1 MLGMGMQVGATMD
14 LLTPLLADI
23 TADGLSLVGEV
34 TAEELGLTEDDAVV
48 RGPLAVSL
56 DLTSVEGLVA
66 VTGVLEGTIVR
77 ECVRCLKEYEDPL
90 AFSVRAAFIPE
101 PKSVPRHPKRVD
113 PRKVRAEVVEAEE
126 EEEEP
131 DDQYQYQGN
140 HLELA
145 PMMREHVILAAPMQ
159 PLCSDDCLG
168 LCARCGKNLNQ
179 GPCQCAAEPPA
190 PTFRV
195 VQGTK
200 RKTGG
205 PSAS

>member
-1 MLGMGMQVGATMD
+1 MQVGATMD
-14 LLTPLLADI
+14 LLTPPLADI

-56 DLTSVEGLVA
+56 DLTNVEGLVA

-101 PKSVPRHPKRVD
+101 PKSASRHPKRAD
-113 PRKVRAEVVEAEE
+113 PRKARVEVVEAEA
-126 EEEEP
+126 EEEP

-145 PMMREHVILAAPMQ
+145 PMLREHVILACADAAPLQ
-159 PLCSDDCLG
+159 RRLLG
-168 LCARCGKNLNQ
+168 ALRTMW
-179 GPCQCAAEPPA
+179 EE
-190 PTFRV
+190 FE
-195 VQGTK
+195 
-200 RKTGG
+200 
-205 PSAS
+205 

>member
-1 MLGMGMQVGATMD
+1 MQVGATMD

-23 TADGLSLVGEV
+23 TVDGLSLVGDV
-34 TAEELGLTEDDAVV
+34 TAEELGLTEEDAVV

-56 DLTSVEGLVA
+56 DLTNVEGLVA

-101 PKSVPRHPKRVD
+101 PKSAPRHPKRVD
-113 PRKVRAEVVEAEE
+113 PRKARAEVVEAEQ
-126 EEEEP
+126 EEEP
-131 DDQYQYQGN
+131 DDQYHYQGN
-140 HLELA
+140 QLELA
-145 PMMREHVILAAPMQ
+145 PMLREHVILSVPMQ

-168 LCARCGKNLNQ
+168 LCARCGKNLNE
-179 GPCQCAAEPPA
+179 GPGQCAAEPPI

-195 VQGTK
+195 VQGMK
-200 RKTGG
+200 RKIGG

>member
-145 PMMREHVILAAPMQ
+145 PMLREHVILAAPMQ

-190 PTFRV
+190 STFRV
-195 VQGTK
+195 VQSAK

>member
-1 MLGMGMQVGATMD
+1 MELQVGATMD

-23 TADGLSLVGEV
+23 TDDGLSLVGEV
-34 TAEELGLTEDDAVV
+34 TAEELGLTSDDAVV

-56 DLTSVEGLVA
+56 DLTNVEGLVA
-66 VTGVLEGTIVR
+66 VTGVLEGTAVR
-77 ECVRCLKEYEDPL
+77 ECVRCLKEYEAPL

-101 PKSVPRHPKRVD
+101 PKAASRHPKRVD
-113 PRKVRAEVVEAEE
+113 PRKAREEVVAAE

-140 HLELA
+140 HLDLA
-145 PMMREHVILAAPMQ
+145 PMLREHVILAEPMQ
-159 PLCSDDCLG
+159 PICSDECLG
-168 LCARCGKNLNQ
+168 LCAGCGKNLNE
-179 GPCQCAAEPPA
+179 GPCQCAVEPPI

-195 VQGTK
+195 VQSTK
-200 RKTGG
+200 CKTGG

>member
-1 MLGMGMQVGATMD
+1 MQVGATMD
-14 LLTPLLADI
+14 LLRPLLADI
-23 TADGLSLVGEV
+23 TIDGLSLVGEV

-56 DLTSVEGLVA
+56 DLTNIEGLVA
-66 VTGVLEGTIVR
+66 VTGVLEGTVVR
-77 ECVRCLKEYEDPL
+77 ECVRCLKEYEVPL

-101 PKSVPRHPKRVD
+101 PKSTPRHPKRID
-113 PRKVRAEVVEAEE
+113 PRKARAEVVETEQEE
-126 EEEEP
+126 DP

-140 HLELA
+140 QLELA
-145 PMMREHVILAAPMQ
+145 PMLREHVILSAPMQ

-168 LCARCGKNLNQ
+168 LCARCGKNLNE
-179 GPCQCAAEPPA
+179 GPCPCAAEPSI

-195 VQGTK
+195 VQGMK

>member
-1 MLGMGMQVGATMD
+1 MGMQVGAAME
-14 LLTPLLADI
+14 LLRPLLADI
-23 TADGLSLVGEV
+23 PADGLSLVGEV

-48 RGPLAVSL
+48 LGPLAVSL
-56 DLTSVEGLVA
+56 DLTNVEGLVA

-101 PKSVPRHPKRVD
+101 PKSAPRYPKRVD
-113 PRKVRAEVVEAEE
+113 SRKARAKGLEAEP
-126 EEEEP
+126 EEEP

-140 HLELA
+140 QLELA
-145 PMMREHVILAAPMQ
+145 SMLREHVILSAPMQ
-159 PLCSDDCLG
+159 PLCGDDCLG
-168 LCARCGKNLNQ
+168 LCARCGKNLNE
-179 GPCQCAAEPPA
+179 GSCQCVVELPI

-195 VQGTK
+195 VQVTN
-200 RKTGG
+200 RKNGG

>member
-1 MLGMGMQVGATMD
+1 MQVGATMD
-14 LLTPLLADI
+14 VLTPLLADI

-56 DLTSVEGLVA
+56 DLANVEGLVA

-77 ECVRCLKEYEDPL
+77 ECVRCLKEYEVPL

-101 PKSVPRHPKRVD
+101 PKSAPRHPKRVD
-113 PRKVRAEVVEAEE
+113 PRKARAEVVAAEA
-126 EEEEP
+126 EEEP
-131 DDQYQYQGN
+131 DDQNQYQGN

-145 PMMREHVILAAPMQ
+145 PMLREHVILAAPMQ

-168 LCARCGKNLNQ
+168 LCARCGKNLNE
-179 GPCQCAAEPPA
+179 GLCQCVAEPLI

-195 VQGTK
+195 VQDMK

-205 PSAS
+205 SSASS

>member
-1 MLGMGMQVGATMD
+1 MQVRATMG

-23 TADGLSLVGEV
+23 TVDGLSLVGEV

-48 RGPLAVSL
+48 SGPLEVSL
-56 DLTSVEGLVA
+56 DLTGVDGLVA
-66 VTGVLEGTIVR
+66 VTGVLEGTVTR
-77 ECVRCLKEYEDPL
+77 ECVRCLTQYEDPL
-90 AFSVRAAFIPE
+90 AFSVRAAFVPE
-101 PKSVPRHPKRVD
+101 PKSAPHHPKRVD
-113 PRKVRAEVVEAEE
+113 PRKARAEVVEAE

-145 PMMREHVILAAPMQ
+145 PMLREHIILAAPMQ
-159 PLCSDDCLG
+159 PLCSDECLG
-168 LCARCGKNLNQ
+168 LCQQCGKNLNE
-179 GPCQCAAEPPA
+179 GPCQCAAEPSI

-195 VQGTK
+195 VQSMK

-205 PSAS
+205 SSAS

>member
-1 MLGMGMQVGATMD
+1 MQVGVAMD
-14 LLTPLLADI
+14 LLRPLLADI
-23 TADGLSLVGEV
+23 TTDGLSLVGEV

-56 DLTSVEGLVA
+56 DLTNVEGLVA

-90 AFSVRAAFIPE
+90 AFSLRAAFVRE
-101 PKSVPRHPKRVD
+101 PKSTPRHPKRVD
-113 PRKVRAEVVEAEE
+113 PRKARTEIVESEPEE
-126 EEEEP
+126 ES

-140 HLELA
+140 QLELA
-145 PMMREHVILAAPMQ
+145 SMLREHVILSAPMQ

-168 LCARCGKNLNQ
+168 LCARCGKNLNE
-179 GPCQCAAEPPA
+179 GPCQCAVEPPI

-195 VQGTK
+195 VQETK

-205 PSAS
+205 PLAS